1 MSDAYSD
8 LLISIDL
15 SQASQILSVIVVI
28 AAKMAG
34 NILVPMDMDA
44 FCLTA
49 DLADPKHTSRICP
62 VTQPDYTGLRL
73 QDAILQH
80 DILDHVDLHKSQPAD
95 LNPRLA
101 DLGSRD
107 PETGKHVLRDNR
119 IGKKTRFT
127 GSSAP

>member
-1 MSDAYSD
+1 
-8 LLISIDL
+8 
-15 SQASQILSVIVVI
+15 
-28 AAKMAG
+28 MAG

-107 PETGKHVLRDNR
+107 PVTGNHILRDNR
-119 IGKKTRFT
+119 IGMESRSTDSSDHIFALFT
-127 GSSAP
+127 S